1 MNDHEL
7 LAQLKAAD
15 PALISKAPRPDVP
28 RLVEATMNTTTPTT
42 VTTEK
47 TAPRRLL
54 VPALAFTA
62 LLLVGGGISW
72 APGQGADGDTQDK
85 PDLAMTLRLAPGE
98 AAAMCSAPTP
108 GRLRQN
114 ELAFEGTV
122 TAKQSD
128 YVSLEVDHWYRA
140 PANRS
145 TTTVRLTQDEPNS
158 EATFFQVGA
167 HYLVTAD
174 NGTVPICGGTTMATD
189 ETRGMFREA
198 F

>member
-1 MNDHEL
+1 VNDDEL
-7 LAQLKAAD
+7 LAQLKATD

-62 LLLVGGGISW
+62 LLLVGGGIAW
-72 APGQGADGDTQDK
+72 GPGQGADGDTQDK
-85 PDLAMTLRLAPGE
+85 PDLAMTLRLQSGG
-98 AAAMCSAPTP
+98 AAVMCSAPTP
-108 GRLRQN
+108 ESLGRN

-122 TAKQSD
+122 TARKGDS
-128 YVSLEVDHWYRA
+128 VSLEVDHWYRA
-140 PANRS
+140 PADRS
-145 TTTVRLTQDEPNS
+145 TSTVRLTQDDSNS
-158 EATFFQVGA
+158 EAVSFQVGE
-167 HYLVTAD
+167 HYLVTGE
-174 NGTVPICGGTTMATD
+174 NGTVPICGGTTVATD
-189 ETRGMFREA
+189 ETRGWFRQA

>member
-1 MNDHEL
+1 MNDDEL
-7 LAQLKAAD
+7 LAQLKATD

-42 VTTEK
+42 ATTEK
-47 TAPRRLL
+47 TTPRRLL

-62 LLLVGGGISW
+62 LLLVGGGITW
-72 APGQGADGDTQDK
+72 GLGQGADGDTQDK
-85 PDLAMTLRLAPGE
+85 PDLAMTLSLASGG
-98 AAAMCSAPTP
+98 AAVKCAAPTP
-108 GRLRQN
+108 GSLRQN

-122 TAKQSD
+122 TAKQGD

-145 TTTVRLTQDEPNS
+145 ITMVRLTQDESNS
-158 EATFFQVGA
+158 EATFFQVGD
-167 HYLVTAD
+167 HYLVTAE

-189 ETRGMFREA
+189 ETRGWFREA